1 MPTRWKNGTIPNDK
15 TLVKIADYFG
25 ITTDELLGY
34 IDIDSV
40 PNLQSVDELV
50 VFEEIRVISAG
61 YDGQAIE
68 EHTGKK
74 IDLPTSMLRGH
85 KKEDFFVLRVKGN
98 SMYPKLIDG
107 DNILCQRCS
116 SVDSGDTA
124 VVLYDGNEA
133 TVKQVRYK
141 QGEDWLELIPV
152 NPEYETKRIEGLDLE
167 QCRVLGKVVKLI
179 RDF

>member
-1 MPTRWKNGTIPNDK
+1 
-15 TLVKIADYFG
+15 
-25 ITTDELLGY
+25 
-34 IDIDSV
+34 
-40 PNLQSVDELV
+40 
-50 VFEEIRVISAG
+50 
-61 YDGQAIE
+61 
-68 EHTGKK
+68 
-74 IDLPTSMLRGH
+74 MLRGH

-167 QCRVLGKVVKLI
+167 QCRVLGKVVKII